1 MVKAFF
7 AIALAALLALVGVAA
22 TKPDEWVV
30 TRSAVINAPAAK
42 LFAQINDL
50 NKWANWSPWAKLDP
64 AQKATFTGPK
74 SGKDSSMKWESANDE
89 VGVGTMTITESK
101 PNEKITMRLDFEKP
115 MPATNTTEFTFKP
128 VDKGTQVTWTM
139 QAHATIVTKIMGVIF
154 NCDKI
159 VGDMFD
165 KGLVNLKEVVEK

>member
-1 MVKAFF
+1 MVKAFLG
-7 AIALAALLALVGVAA
+7 IVLVALLALVGVAA
-22 TKPDEWVV
+22 SKPDEWVL

-42 LFAQINDL
+42 VFAQINDL
-50 NKWANWSPWAKLDP
+50 HFWSNWSPWAKLDP
-64 AQKATFTGPK
+64 EQKATFKGPNA
-74 SGKDSSMKWESANDE
+74 GKDSSMKWESAKDD
-89 VGVGTMTITESK
+89 VGVGTMTITDSK

-128 VDKGTQVTWTM
+128 VDKGTEVTWTM
-139 QAHATIVTKIMGVIF
+139 RAQATIVTKIMGVIF

-165 KGLVNLKEVVEK
+165 KGLANLKELTEK